1 MDYIQS
7 KNGFSYAF
15 FTQVPES
22 EMRENYEDYPSHF
35 EDKYC
40 RNMQPLNL
48 SDMPQFQMFYK
59 SEMSLSWM
67 GLLILNLFVGILSI
81 LLYKKYTSFK

>member
-1 MDYIQS
+1 MNYIQS

-22 EMRENYEDYPSHF
+22 EMREHYEDYPSYF

-40 RNMQPLNL
+40 QNMQPLNL
-48 SDMPQFQMFYK
+48 SDMPQFQMFYESK
-59 SEMSLSWM
+59 VNQSWIR
-67 GLLILNLFVGILSI
+67 LIILNLFVGILSI
-81 LLYKKYTSFK
+81 VLYFKHTSFK